1 MTTKVIIDKLG
12 KKPMDIDALHDVQ
25 LGLIVRVAV
34 QQLDAEGE
42 YSWDRE
48 LTIRLH
54 EEEEEEESQIQE
66 GEV

>member
-1 MTTKVIIDKLG
+1 MTTKVIIDKIG
-12 KKPMDIDALHDVQ
+12 NKPIDIDALHDVQ
-25 LGLIVRVAV
+25 LGLIVRVAM
-34 QQLDAEGE
+34 QQLDPKGE

-54 EEEEEEESQIQE
+54 EEEEESQVQE